1 MLCLAEGLGGVEWAQ
16 LGCFKPGQCSV
27 PGQRGALVG
36 SCPEELLY
44 CLVRWVGQQM
54 NPCPQPLLGA
64 KVGSVPAWELGEIS
78 LQIHGC
84 WVSKDEKFTKQKR
97 KGGVLQAQGIDG

>member
-1 MLCLAEGLGGVEWAQ
+1 MLSLAEGLGGVEWAQ

-64 KVGSVPAWELGEIS
+64 KVGVSSCLGAGGDFTADIWVLG
-78 LQIHGC
+78 LQ
-84 WVSKDEKFTKQKR
+84 R
-97 KGGVLQAQGIDG
+97 